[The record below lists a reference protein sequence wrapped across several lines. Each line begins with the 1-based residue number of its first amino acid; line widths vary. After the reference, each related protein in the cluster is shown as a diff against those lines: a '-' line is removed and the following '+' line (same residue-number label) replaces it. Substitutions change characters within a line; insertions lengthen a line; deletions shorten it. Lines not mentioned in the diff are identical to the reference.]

1 MWRVVMRPWWLRPPV
16 RPCFSSSGACGAPL
30 WSSGVTTR
38 TALRRP
44 GEVGLKVI
52 SAMVLSSGRGH
63 HVDRLALGQ
72 LHVCLAPVAAAAD
85 AVAEGLALP
94 LHVDHVDRLDGDV
107 EQLLDRDLDVGLGRV
122 RRHFEDVL
130 VGDFLQARG
139 LLGDARRADHVVEL
153 GGRPGLGR
161 GDVLLGH
168 ASHSSI
174 FLTASAVITTES
186 APTSATGSRPC
197 TSRTSTYGRLRA
209 DRYRFSVASS
219 VTISGRLPALSS
231 FSFATMPEVFGLS
244 SSKPSTTVIRPWR
257 LSSDRIA
264 AIAARY
270 ILRLTFCSKLRGLAA
285 KVTPPPTKIGA
296 VRAPWRAPP
305 P

>member
-1 MWRVVMRPWWLRPPV
+1 DV
-16 RPCFSSSGACGAPL
+16 CSS
-30 WSSGVTTR
+30 
-38 TALRRP
+38 
-44 GEVGLKVI
+44 
-52 SAMVLSSGRGH
+52 
-63 HVDRLALGQ
+63 D
-72 LHVCLAPVAAAAD
+72 LAPVAAAAD
-85 AVAEGLALP
+85 AVAEGLALAF
-94 LHVDHVDRLDGDV
+94 HVDHVDRLDGDV

-153 GGRPGLGR
+153 GF
-161 GDVLLGH
+161 VH

-231 FSFATMPEVFGLS
+231 FSFATMPEVFG
-244 SSKPSTTVIRPWR
+244 
-257 LSSDRIA
+257 
-264 AIAARY
+264 
-270 ILRLTFCSKLRGLAA
+270 
-285 KVTPPPTKIGA
+285 
-296 VRAPWRAPP
+296 
-305 P
+305 